1 MPPILKSILKLIVV
15 IIVIVMGFQVNW
27 LVGVA
32 AIVAIIG
39 YFVYVNRSAMYA
51 QRGNLAY
58 MRGDREQALIWM
70 EKAYVSKVFLPKHQI
85 GYGYLLMK
93 TGDLAKAEQMFEEVL
108 QSTNA
113 ADIRI
118 QAKLNVATVYWLK
131 NKRDEAL
138 SMLQELASEVK
149 NTLVYGNYGYFQIL
163 QGDLEAALT
172 YNLEAYDYNDND
184 LTIMDNL
191 AQNYYMLGRLD
202 EADEMYTKVIAKT
215 PKHAESYYYY
225 ARTLQQLGRIK
236 EAREQLETAQ
246 GKELALVTPLTK
258 EDIALFASQ
267 LGDDADSEISL
278 AKLD

>member
-15 IIVIVMGFQVNW
+15 ILLIVMAFQVNW
-27 LVGVA
+27 LIGVA
-32 AIVAIIG
+32 AIVVILG

-58 MRGDREQALIWM
+58 MKGDREQALIWM
-70 EKAYVSKVFLPKHQI
+70 EKAYVSKAFLPKHQI

-93 TGDLAKAEQMFEEVL
+93 TGDLTKAEQMFEEVL
-108 QSTNA
+108 QSAKTS
-113 ADIRI
+113 DVRI

-138 SMLQELASEVK
+138 SMLQELANEVK

-163 QGDLEAALT
+163 QGDLEEALT
-172 YNLEAYDYNDND
+172 YNLEAYAYNDND
-184 LTIMDNL
+184 ITIMDNL
-191 AQNYYMLGRLD
+191 AQNYFMLGRLN

-215 PKHAESYYYY
+215 PKHAESYYFY
-225 ARTLQQLGRIK
+225 ARTLEQLGRMK
-236 EAREQLETAQ
+236 EAREQIQTAL

-258 EDIALFASQ
+258 EDITLFASE
-267 LGDDADSEISL
+267 LGDDASVEITSV
-278 AKLD
+278 KSD

>member
-1 MPPILKSILKLIVV
+1 MPPILKSILKLILVIV
-15 IIVIVMGFQVNW
+15 IIIMGFQVNW
-27 LVGVA
+27 IVGVA
-32 AIVAIIG
+32 AILAILG

-58 MRGDREQALIWM
+58 MRGDRAQALIWM
-70 EKAYVSKVFLPKHQI
+70 EKAYDSKAFLPKHQI

-108 QSTNA
+108 QSA
-113 ADIRI
+113 KASDIRI

-131 NKRDEAL
+131 GKRDEAL
-138 SMLQELASEVK
+138 SMLEELANEVK

-163 QGDLEAALT
+163 QGDLETALA
-172 YNLEAYDYNDND
+172 YNLEAYAYNDSD
-184 LTIMDNL
+184 ITIMDNL

-202 EADEMYTKVIAKT
+202 EAAEMYTKVVAKT

-225 ARTLQQLGRIK
+225 ARTLQQLGQT
-236 EAREQLETAQ
+236 EAAREQIETAL

-258 EDIALFASQ
+258 EDIALFASE
-267 LGDDADSEISL
+267 LGEGEVEHKDKE
-278 AKLD
+278 